1 MKNKAKKNIIE
12 LDFHKEEAFDED
24 IIKQIVASLR
34 ELNPRSLRIGIMVDS
49 DTLMSLDFCK
59 SYGDQLAI
67 TQFLQTSN
75 ALKLFDDMEYG
86 ASEDFFDVPE
96 DNNDDEDE

>member
-1 MKNKAKKNIIE
+1 MKNKGKKNIIE
-12 LDFHKEEAFDED
+12 IDFHKEEAFDED
-24 IIKQIVASLR
+24 IIKQIVTSLR

-86 ASEDFFDVPE
+86 SAEDFIDGP
-96 DNNDDEDE
+96 DDDEDE